1 MIKNEKILAKKK
13 LKIEG
18 YIAINTEK
26 MIKKQQQK
34 IQGKILRV
42 PIQIKAGDR
51 VRSRVRSA
59 PKQT

>member
-26 MIKKQQQK
+26 IVKNSKK
-34 IQGKILRV
+34 IQGKG
-42 PIQIKAGDR
+42 IKSTYSDK
-51 VRSRVRSA
+51 SR
-59 PKQT
+59 

>member
-26 MIKKQQQK
+26 NSKK
-34 IQGKILRV
+34 
-42 PIQIKAGDR
+42 
-51 VRSRVRSA
+51 
-59 PKQT
+59 